1 MSLAGRLPPSLSVAD
16 GPLMGPRCRCS
27 RAAEVLVWLAMTIR
41 WHPSSAEENSIL
53 TGLSE
58 MARAEVLV
66 WLAMTMENS
75 ILTGLSEMVTTTR
88 QVFATCVREL
98 CDSTHRSGKDRPG
111 RTRGVHRVATLLRP
125 KPRASGLIPR

>member
-1 MSLAGRLPPSLSVAD
+1 
-16 GPLMGPRCRCS
+16 
-27 RAAEVLVWLAMTIR
+27 LAMTIR

-75 ILTGLSEMVTTTR
+75 ILTGLSEM
-88 QVFATCVREL
+88 A
-98 CDSTHRSGKDRPG
+98 
-111 RTRGVHRVATLLRP
+111 
-125 KPRASGLIPR
+125 RAPAGGIG

>member
-1 MSLAGRLPPSLSVAD
+1 
-16 GPLMGPRCRCS
+16 
-27 RAAEVLVWLAMTIR
+27 VWLAMTM
-41 WHPSSAEENSIL
+41 ENSIL

>member
-1 MSLAGRLPPSLSVAD
+1 MRHLVTCRTPPPSLSVAD

-27 RAAEVLVWLAMTIR
+27 RAAEVLVWLAMTM
-41 WHPSSAEENSIL
+41 ENSIL

-75 ILTGLSEMVTTTR
+75 ILTGLSEM
-88 QVFATCVREL
+88 A
-98 CDSTHRSGKDRPG
+98 
-111 RTRGVHRVATLLRP
+111 
-125 KPRASGLIPR
+125 RAPAGGIG